1 MRKSGKIH
9 TDRMIRLAPLDTST
23 INPFKT
29 GGRENDLLLSLISW
43 IYFTINTSKGIH
55 NLSIKVLQKNKWLQL
70 VLKVAYQLSPVLLKM
85 SLQQCSFKILETHS
99 SLATF
104 AKTKRFENIT

>member
-9 TDRMIRLAPLDTST
+9 TDKVLPFAPLDTST

-29 GGRENDLLLSLISW
+29 GGRGNDLLLSLISW

-55 NLSIKVLQKNKWLQL
+55 NLSIKVLQNNKWLQ
-70 VLKVAYQLSPVLLKM
+70 
-85 SLQQCSFKILETHS
+85 
-99 SLATF
+99 
-104 AKTKRFENIT
+104 